1 MTRIEFFI
9 LLDAERDDKF
19 AYGQRLVLQSL
30 ARGRSGH
37 VHTARASDTRAMILE
52 LQHVEHADRLSI
64 DHKGEP
70 EADPQV
76 LINLA
81 AEVPYFFSR
90 CEVTYE
96 VVHDETKARAIARER
111 YRYYQERGYPLFH
124 HEIQPELV

>member
-9 LLDAERDDKF
+9 LLDAELSDKF

-30 ARGRSGH
+30 ASGRSVH
-37 VHTARASDTRAMILE
+37 VHTACASDTRAMICE
-52 LQHVEHADRLSI
+52 FQHVENADQLTV

-70 EADPQV
+70 ESDPQV

-90 CEVTYE
+90 FETTYE
-96 VVHDETKARAIARER
+96 VVHDEKQARAMARER

-124 HEIQPELV
+124 RKIQPELV

>member
-9 LLDAERDDKF
+9 LLDTEQDDKI

-30 ARGRSGH
+30 ARGQSVH
-37 VHTARASDTRAMILE
+37 VHTACASDTRAMILE
-52 LQHVEHADRLSI
+52 FQQVENADRLSV

-90 CEVTYE
+90 FDVTYE
-96 VVHDETKARAIARER
+96 VVHDEARARAMARER